1 MQKVKLDI
9 KFKIKKCIVGLIILM
24 LFNFVPTYANAQNIT
39 ALFGN
44 WLGPLM
50 KSTEQLTVSKEEA
63 TKQDST
69 TADGELA
76 KDTIITGQEALQR
89 AQEELQTD
97 EVACEITSLGSVDAA
112 AQAQNTKD
120 NAQNVSREVSD
131 NVSGLN
137 GSLGGLL
144 PGEYARIVADRL
156 GQRCTPDENNGNFR
170 EVCEAGEAMDT
181 KCHISPDT
189 FTGQNID
196 PECFSEYANI
206 LVRRIPQ
213 IPPALA
219 NQQEIERTIST
230 TMDSLDK
237 HKATIA
243 KGIGE
248 LASKG
253 MPGPEGSNEQVR
265 ALLEEIGATDEMIAE
280 YIPEGR
286 MMSEDARQDVLINFY
301 LANPDFFTKLQIP
314 EANLQRIRV
323 MLAGLHLDID
333 RKILEMQ
340 KLRTRHMSAIVGI
353 DVNERRRGFESE
365 LVNASSNQQ

>member
-1 MQKVKLDI
+1 MM
-9 KFKIKKCIVGLIILM
+9 GLIMLT
-24 LFNFVPTYANAQNIT
+24 LFNFVPAHANAQNIT
-39 ALFGN
+39 SLFGN

-69 TADGELA
+69 IADGELA
-76 KDTIITGQEALQR
+76 KDTIIAGQEASQK
-89 AQEELQTD
+89 AQEDLQTD
-97 EVACEITSLGSVDAA
+97 EVACEIISLSSVDSAA
-112 AQAQNTKD
+112 LAQNTTD
-120 NAQNVSREVSD
+120 NAQKISKEVAD
-131 NVSGLN
+131 NVNGLN

-144 PGEYARIVADRL
+144 PGENARIVADRL
-156 GQRCTPDENNGNFR
+156 GQRCTPDENNGNFK
-170 EVCEAGEAMDT
+170 EVCEAEEATDT
-181 KCHISPDT
+181 RCHISPDT
-189 FTGQNID
+189 LTGQNID

-206 LVRRIPQ
+206 LLRQMPQ

-219 NQQEIERTIST
+219 NRQEIERTIST
-230 TMDSLDK
+230 TMNSLDK

-253 MPGPEGSNEQVR
+253 MPGPEGSNDQVR
-265 ALLEEIGATDEMIAE
+265 ALLEEIGATDEMIAQ

-286 MMSEDARQDVLINFY
+286 MMSEDARQDILINFY
-301 LANPDFFTKLQIP
+301 LANPNFFTKLQIP

-323 MLAGLHLDID
+323 MLAGLHFDID

-340 KLRTRHMSAIVGI
+340 KLRTRHMSAIAGI
-353 DVNERRRGFESE
+353 DINEIKRGVEAD
-365 LVNASSNQQ
+365 LVSASSNQQ